1 MSWASER
8 AQPLTARQ
16 HAVNGLVELL
26 EDEVG
31 CESAHQLEQIAQA
44 WSDFERVFRYAVDR
58 VLYESFD
65 VHRFN
70 AHIIGA
76 YVTLE
81 QRRSG
86 YWGRQ
91 FKYDDIRILQLNTQR
106 LREGMER
113 GFCGAIDWQYRNR
126 HKSEP
131 RGDINNGGSLLHLQV
146 W

>member
-1 MSWASER
+1 
-8 AQPLTARQ
+8 
-16 HAVNGLVELL
+16 LL
-26 EDEVG
+26 EDKVG
-31 CESAHQLEQIAQA
+31 CELAHQLEQVAQA
-44 WSDFERVFRYAVDR
+44 WSDFELIFRDAVDR

-86 YWGRQ
+86 YRGRQ
-91 FKYDDIRILQLNTQR
+91 FKYDDIRILQLNTR

-113 GFCGAIDWQYRNR
+113 GFGGAVSPPLRGPSDYRASSSAKVLAKAAR
-126 HKSEP
+126 T
-131 RGDINNGGSLLHLQV
+131 GGR
-146 W
+146 